1 MKQNQ
6 SYLLS
11 SNGLTLSIILLIVTE
26 SVTLQL
32 NRLLSV
38 MLLELLSG
46 KLNLL
51 PIELKNSEV
60 CGTLFQYNVAGAT
73 LSTDWVNFYCN
84 YQR

>member
-1 MKQNQ
+1 
-6 SYLLS
+6 
-11 SNGLTLSIILLIVTE
+11 
-26 SVTLQL
+26 
-32 NRLLSV
+32 

-73 LSTDWVNFYCN
+73 LSTDWLTSIATINDKK
-84 YQR
+84 